1 VEYYIRVYVWESVVC
16 AHLIGGGAFVVVG
29 ACGERFIGVRVF
41 FVASSWHFTSFH
53 DKDAWSN
60 NPQTTRNLK

>member
-1 VEYYIRVYVWESVVC
+1 MCSPDRGVGRV
-16 AHLIGGGAFVVVG
+16 VVVG